1 MNDPSRPL
9 ALVTGAS
16 SIAPAEA
23 LAEMHRRE
31 AAPGTAPAEKAR
43 QAEQQH
49 AGVGQPSASAAAT
62 AQPLMAPITP
72 ASPATTERVPAWRD
86 ATP

>member
-43 QAEQQH
+43 QAEQQ
-49 AGVGQPSASAAAT
+49 
-62 AQPLMAPITP
+62 PITP
-72 ASPATTERVPAWRD
+72 ASPATTERVPARRD